1 MEGILIRLQLWRVFF
16 SPKEGELYKGDKTFT
31 KGREQSAGLV

>member
-1 MEGILIRLQLWRVFF
+1 MEGILIRLELGRVFF
-16 SPKEGELYKGDKTFT
+16 SPKEGELYKTFT